1 MAWKSNDSN
10 IYHFSQAKQH
20 MESQVTY
27 KCAGDSGY
35 PISQIMVKPYTTAE
49 ALNDNRKAL
58 FNHKLSSIR
67 TIMTENIFGRWKQRF
82 PILRNL
88 STHLVL
94 SQKIILATAILH
106 NIATLWNEE
115 IPEGDIED
123 DPTEEP
129 NNEEL
134 NVVINYDLSE
144 NQTWRHGQHEHDIML
159 NNYIP

>member
-1 MAWKSNDSN
+1 
-10 IYHFSQAKQH
+10 
-20 MESQVTY
+20 MESQITY

-35 PISQIMVKPYTTAE
+35 AISQIMVKPYTTAE

-115 IPEGDIED
+115 IPDGDLD
-123 DPTEEP
+123 DDQLEEP
-129 NNEEL
+129 NEEEL
-134 NVVINYDLSE
+134 RTVVNYEVSV
-144 NQTWRHGQHEHDIML
+144 NQTRRIGQVERDLMLQRDI
-159 NNYIP
+159 P